1 MAYSYKNSK
10 GQTYFL
16 HSRKVGKT
24 GSGQLFYFAK
34 EQKDDVIDKLPDG
47 YKVIESDRTGLPI
60 VKKEDG
66 IGSKSKK

>member
-16 HSRKVGKT
+16 HARKVGKAGT
-24 GSGQLFYFAK
+24 GQLFYFAK
-34 EQKDDVIDKLPDG
+34 EAKADAVDKLPDG

-60 VKKEDG
+60 VKKED
-66 IGSKSKK
+66 K